1 MPQFGRCFGTRYIG
15 YGLLESTLPSPNQ
28 AMELAGLARAAFL
41 SEPNQ
46 LPREPLS
53 VKVGAHE
60 QALSHH
66 NRLIRIRHACPSTYR
81 LFGITR
87 RGCWTGSGFA
97 RRFGW
102 AARRWRSVW
111 FRGARPRAV
120 LPAVV

>member
-1 MPQFGRCFGTRYIG
+1 LFKEKCATGFRG
-15 YGLLESTLPSPNQ
+15 YGLLESTLLSPNQ

-66 NRLIRIRHACPSTYR
+66 ICASC
-81 LFGITR
+81 ITKSP
-87 RGCWTGSGFA
+87 GCCGNSEMSG
-97 RRFGW
+97 
-102 AARRWRSVW
+102 
-111 FRGARPRAV
+111 
-120 LPAVV
+120 